1 MRTVWR
7 GALRFGMSTMTVRL
21 VSAAT
26 EHRSKVH
33 LVHREDSG
41 RVRHQQ
47 VCGECSLRLTPEDIG
62 RGYEL
67 DDGRIVQIDP
77 GDLPAPE
84 DGVIDVQQ
92 FAPQVDLD
100 PVALHRSYYV
110 EPDDLA
116 VRSYVLLRETL
127 ERTKAAAIVKFALR
141 GKETLAA
148 LRPQQGV
155 LVLHTLLW
163 PDEVREPHF
172 AFLHRDT
179 EVRTGELAAAA
190 ALVRAQT
197 RPFRPHDYPN
207 THHEALLHL
216 VEANV

>member
-7 GALRFGMSTMTVRL
+7 GALRFGMTTMTVRL
-21 VSAAT
+21 VSAST
-26 EHRSKVH
+26 EHRSRVH

-47 VCGECSLRLTPEDIG
+47 VCGECSLRLTPDDIG

-67 DDGRIVQIDP
+67 EDGRIVQIDP
-77 GDLPAPE
+77 RDLPAPE

-92 FAPQVDLD
+92 FAPVSDLD
-100 PVALHRSYYV
+100 PIALHRSYYV
-110 EPDDLA
+110 EPDDLS

-127 ERTKAAAIVKFALR
+127 ERTKTAAIVKFGLR

-148 LRPQQGV
+148 IRAQHGV

-207 THHEALLHL
+207 THHEALLSL

>member
-1 MRTVWR
+1 M
-7 GALRFGMSTMTVRL
+7 
-21 VSAAT
+21 
-26 EHRSKVH
+26 
-33 LVHREDSG
+33 
-41 RVRHQQ
+41 
-47 VCGECSLRLTPEDIG
+47 
-62 RGYEL
+62 
-67 DDGRIVQIDP
+67 
-77 GDLPAPE
+77 
-84 DGVIDVQQ
+84 IDVQQ

-207 THHEALLHL
+207 THQEALLHL

>member
-1 MRTVWR
+1 MT
-7 GALRFGMSTMTVRL
+7 TMAVRL
-21 VSAAT
+21 VSAAS
-26 EHRSKVH
+26 EHRGRVH

-47 VCGECSLRLTPEDIG
+47 VCGECSLHLTPDDIG

-67 DDGRIVQIDP
+67 DDGRIVQVDP
-77 GDLPAPE
+77 RELPAPE
-84 DGVIDVQQ
+84 EGVIDVQQ
-92 FAPQVDLD
+92 FAPVADVD
-100 PVALHRSYYV
+100 PISLHRSYYV
-110 EPDDLA
+110 EPDDLS

-127 ERTKAAAIVKFALR
+127 ERTKTAAIVKFGLR
-141 GKETLAA
+141 GKDTLAA
-148 LRPQQGV
+148 LRQQAGV

-197 RPFRPHDYPN
+197 RPFRPRDYPN
-207 THHEALLHL
+207 ENHEALLRL
-216 VEANV
+216 VEANA

>member
-1 MRTVWR
+1 MT
-7 GALRFGMSTMTVRL
+7 AMTVRL
-21 VSAAT
+21 VSAAS
-26 EHRSKVH
+26 EHRGRVH

-47 VCGECSLRLTPEDIG
+47 VCGECSLRLTPDDIG

-77 GDLPAPE
+77 ESLPAPE
-84 DGVIDVQQ
+84 EGVIDVQQ
-92 FAPQVDLD
+92 FAPVADVD
-100 PVALHRSYYV
+100 PISLHRSYYV
-110 EPDDLA
+110 EPDEVS

-127 ERTKAAAIVKFALR
+127 ERTKTAAIVKFGLR
-141 GKETLAA
+141 GKDTLAA
-148 LRPQQGV
+148 IRQQQGV

-163 PDEVREPHF
+163 PDEVRQPHF
-172 AFLHRDT
+172 PFLHRDT

-207 THHEALLHL
+207 ENHEALLRL